1 MVSSF
6 PGCADMISNEMWESW
21 SCHRGSAL
29 VDLMSFCFQAEDGIR
44 DVAVTGVQTCA
55 LPILWRSAI
64 LIVPNSWVLG
74 GNGTQADGVNELE
87 DGGVGADSESKGE
100 DGDEGEAGTEAKKPQ
115 SMAKVAPE
123 RGHSIPLAVSDDR
136 RDRMSR
142 GLSTENS
149 DRAAVISERGGG
161 REPLPSEGKTRVFT
175 ILQIFE
181 IGRASCRER

>member
-1 MVSSF
+1 M
-6 PGCADMISNEMWESW
+6 
-21 SCHRGSAL
+21 R
-29 VDLMSFCFQAEDGIR
+29 
-44 DVAVTGVQTCA
+44 
-55 LPILWRSAI
+55 ILD
-64 LIVPNSWVLG
+64 
-74 GNGTQADGVNELE
+74 GNGAQADGVNELE
-87 DGGVGADSESKGE
+87 DGGIGADSESKGE
-100 DGDEGEAGTEAKKPQ
+100 DSDEGEARTEAKKPQ

-181 IGRASCRER
+181 MVRDEQDWSHHSRSGHTRRGSALGAPWRGMAS